1 MGLTFLKFFV
11 STTVNRLFLLLHTDC
26 CIVVFT
32 EKEIPKPNQTK
43 VQSPKSQPAKP
54 GSKQNKTETSK
65 QKAQA
70 KSESTAKSQQKSPSK
85 DHGHGMPPAPKAA
98 PKLDKA
104 TPYEFISA
112 WNALKKS
119 ESVKPYYDLLKQ
131 VKPEDIKTGK

>member
-1 MGLTFLKFFV
+1 M
-11 STTVNRLFLLLHTDC
+11 
-26 CIVVFT
+26 
-32 EKEIPKPNQTK
+32 
-43 VQSPKSQPAKP
+43 QSPKSQPAKP
-54 GSKQNKTETSK
+54 GSKQNKTENSK

-70 KSESTAKSQQKSPSK
+70 KQESTAKSPQKSPSK
-85 DHGHGMPPAPKAA
+85 DTGHGVPSA